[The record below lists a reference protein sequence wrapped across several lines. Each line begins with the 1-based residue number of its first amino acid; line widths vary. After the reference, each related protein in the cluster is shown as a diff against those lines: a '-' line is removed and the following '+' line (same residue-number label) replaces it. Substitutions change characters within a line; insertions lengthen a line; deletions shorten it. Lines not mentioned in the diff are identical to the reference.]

1 MSITMDDIAKYGVM
15 PLLIVAIIWMNN
27 RLNEVERRL
36 YDCMEKRI
44 ERTTEQPIKR
54 EIKYAILPKKQR
66 YVLI

>member
-1 MSITMDDIAKYGVM
+1 MITLENIEKYGVNALM
-15 PLLIVAIIWMNN
+15 FIAIIWMNN

-54 EIKYAILPKKQR
+54 EIKYAIIPKKQR

>member
-1 MSITMDDIAKYGVM
+1 M

-54 EIKYAILPKKQR
+54 EIKYAIIPKKQR

>member
-44 ERTTEQPIKR
+44 ERTTERHVKR
-54 EIKYAILPKKQR
+54 HINYAIIPKKQR

>member
-44 ERTTEQPIKR
+44 ERTTERHVKR
-54 EIKYAILPKKQR
+54 EINYAIIPKKQR
-66 YVLI
+66 YILI

>member
-44 ERTTEQPIKR
+44 ERTTERHIKR
-54 EIKYAILPKKQR
+54 QINYAILPKKQR

>member
-1 MSITMDDIAKYGVM
+1 MDDIAKYGVM

-44 ERTTEQPIKR
+44 ERTTERHIKR
-54 EIKYAILPKKQR
+54 QINYAILPKKQR